1 MRCFKHPKSEA
12 VGICSS
18 CNKGVCSKC
27 AVQEDDKVYCRDC
40 LSRSKIVDKCYN
52 HPRSEAIGMCSS
64 CKRLICSDC
73 AIEKDDKLYCRLCSA
88 KIPAEFEVPTPTDIV
103 EVQQKRYE
111 EKRIPT
117 ARVEERQIQFSRV
130 EEKRIP
136 VARVELSV
144 KPSETVSSTIVGGI
158 VGGFMMGLPFIN
170 FLLIWPAIGGAFSA
184 YLLRLRVDRCGNGY
198 IKSKDGM
205 AVGAISG
212 IFAAIIATIFNIIYT
227 VLFQGFVL
235 QATGTLLSFGL
246 GVGTSELLIK
256 LAFTDLSL
264 SSIFI
269 FIKLVATIILFAL
282 FGAVGGT
289 ISARLSKR

>member
-27 AVQEDDKVYCRDC
+27 AVEEDGKVYCRDC
-40 LSRSKIVDKCYN
+40 LSRSKIVDRCYN

-64 CKRLICSDC
+64 CKKLICADC

-111 EKRIPT
+111 ERGMPIARTEERIP
-117 ARVEERQIQFSRV
+117 ARFEAR
-130 EEKRIP
+130 RIP
-136 VARVELSV
+136 VSRVELSV

-158 VGGFMMGLPFIN
+158 VGGFLMGLPFIN
-170 FLLIWPAIGGAFSA
+170 FLLIWPAIGGAVSA

-198 IKSKDGM
+198 INRRN
-205 AVGAISG
+205 ALEVGAISG
-212 IFAAIIATIFNIIYT
+212 VFAALIATTFNIIYT
-227 VLFQGFVL
+227 VLFEGL
-235 QATGTLLSFGL
+235 AHQAETTLNSWLDIGIAD
-246 GVGTSELLIK
+246 LLVK
-256 LAFTDLSL
+256 FAFTDLSL

-269 FIKLVATIILFAL
+269 LPKLIATIVLFAL
-282 FGAVGGT
+282 LGAVGGA
-289 ISARLSKR
+289 ISAEFSKR